1 MLHALGG
8 VFAIVSIAMFFVAV
22 VALIRGRIS
31 LLHIG
36 SRLAG
41 VVVLVASFAV
51 FIAAGLMLG
60 PSKSSTPT
68 AVTTTTT
75 TTSTS
80 STSRDVAPTTT
91 APPTPFTQATTT
103 GATTTTIA
111 PSPTTSDAP
120 EAAPVVLSCSDIGG
134 VFVAHGTDGRGDCMS
149 ADPRPKCHVSPAEQ
163 DPNYVAEMTMT
174 PPFPTGTIDYPF
186 LLDSASNKD
195 CWHVR

>member
-8 VFAIVSIAMFFVAV
+8 VFAIVSIAMFFVALI
-22 VALIRGRIS
+22 ALIRGRIS

-41 VVVLVASFAV
+41 VVALVASFAV

-68 AVTTTTT
+68 AAATATAA
-75 TTSTS
+75 S
-80 STSRDVAPTTT
+80 STSRNIVPTTT
-91 APPTPFTQATTT
+91 APPTPLTQATTV

-120 EAAPVVLSCSDIGG
+120 EAAPAALSCGDIGG

-149 ADPRPKCHVSPAEQ
+149 ADPRLKCHVATAEQ

-174 PPFPTGTIDYPF
+174 PPFPGGTVDYPF
-186 LLDSASNKD
+186 LLNSASNKD
-195 CWHVR
+195 CWHIP